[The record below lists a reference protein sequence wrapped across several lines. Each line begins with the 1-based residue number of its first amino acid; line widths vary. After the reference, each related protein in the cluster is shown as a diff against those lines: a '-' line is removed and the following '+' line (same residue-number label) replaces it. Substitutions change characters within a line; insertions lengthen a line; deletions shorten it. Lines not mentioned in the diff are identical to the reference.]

1 MFLQGA
7 SSLKDLKNEIN
18 ELSKLLFNII
28 FNCFYPDMLLDVIEN
43 KGKKSVELDH
53 LSLRPKDPES
63 KYVYIEK
70 IEKLEDKN

>member
-28 FNCFYPDMLLDVIEN
+28 FNCFYPDMLLEVIEN
-43 KGKKSVELDH
+43 KGKKSVKLDH
-53 LSLRPKDPES
+53 
-63 KYVYIEK
+63 
-70 IEKLEDKN
+70 